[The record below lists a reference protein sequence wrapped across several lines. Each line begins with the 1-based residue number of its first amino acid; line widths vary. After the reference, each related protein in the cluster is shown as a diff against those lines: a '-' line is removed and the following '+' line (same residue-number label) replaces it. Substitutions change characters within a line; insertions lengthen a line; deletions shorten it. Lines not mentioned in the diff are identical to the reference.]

1 MRYNLTNEFTQINE
15 SSAVFYNFGSNPIEI
30 SSSQVNNS
38 GFILLSGQKQ
48 QIKSDSN
55 IYARSLEAIGKLNV
69 VSLL

>member
-1 MRYNLTNEFTQINE
+1 MRYNLTNEFIKINE
-15 SSAVFYNFGSNPIEI
+15 SSAVFYNFGQTPIEI
-30 SSSQVNNS
+30 SSSQVDNS

-55 IYARSLEAIGKLNV
+55 IYARSLESAGKLNV

>member
-15 SSAVFYNFGSNPIEI
+15 SSAVFYNFGQTPIEI
-30 SSSQVNNS
+30 SSSQQNNS

-48 QIKSDSN
+48 QIKSDSD
-55 IYARSLEAIGKLNV
+55 IYARSLEAAGKLNV

>member
-15 SSAVFYNFGSNPIEI
+15 SSAVFYNFGQTPIEI

-48 QIKSDSN
+48 QIKSDSD
-55 IYARSLEAIGKLNV
+55 IYARSLEATGKLNV

>member
-15 SSAVFYNFGSNPIEI
+15 SSAVFYNFGQTPIEI
-30 SSSQVNNS
+30 SSSQVSNS

-48 QIKSDSN
+48 QIKSDSD
-55 IYARSLEAIGKLNV
+55 IYARSLEAAGKLNV